1 MSAPAIYHLPD
12 LVAVASFAAAAAYLA
27 GRSHAE
33 TAARRYHARRDQA
46 RRRHATNT
54 TKTTRKDN
62 Y

>member
-1 MSAPAIYHLPD
+1 MTAQAIYHLPD
-12 LVAVASFAAAAAYLA
+12 LVAVAGCAAVAAYLT

-33 TAARRYHARRDQA
+33 AAARRYNARREQA

-62 Y
+62 